1 VAQAVHYHER
11 ITSDAGMSST
21 TLTTLLTISSGD
33 LSGAGFANN
42 DEVIVLVMLVASQ
55 AGTGEVIWRVQYNA
69 ATITNSVA
77 NPRMNCAPNE
87 RSAAFMWRG
96 NLGTLN
102 DFIVQRATGT
112 AGQTISLP
120 KVEFWIIKASAFGTE
135 NTDWVWNKSTTDV
148 ANTTTYSSTSR
159 AAATIPASSGT
170 QDWVVFWYVHHAID
184 STSVNAEA
192 QGRIDAAVNA
202 GDFSE
207 EGESTA
213 EEMARVMFHFA
224 TLSSATHAVDLQTR
238 DDTATAAN
246 NHRESAILA
255 FRKSVW
261 TDIFFHDAGTQAIT
275 TATDTQVA
283 TLTNSVSVN

>member
-1 VAQAVHYHER
+1 
-11 ITSDAGMSST
+11 
-21 TLTTLLTISSGD
+21 
-33 LSGAGFANN
+33 
-42 DEVIVLVMLVASQ
+42 
-55 AGTGEVIWRVQYNA
+55 
-69 ATITNSVA
+69 
-77 NPRMNCAPNE
+77 
-87 RSAAFMWRG
+87 
-96 NLGTLN
+96 
-102 DFIVQRATGT
+102 
-112 AGQTISLP
+112 
-120 KVEFWIIKASAFGTE
+120 
-135 NTDWVWNKSTTDV
+135 
-148 ANTTTYSSTSR
+148 
-159 AAATIPASSGT
+159 
-170 QDWVVFWYVHHAID
+170 VFWYVHPAID

-283 TLTNSVSVN
+283 TLTNSVSVNQDALLWGEGKMDIDTVSIPAYLWIRQGGSTIIDPVIDDGSGLANGISMDATDELPLVVLAKITASSGAQDLDLFNHHTAGGNRNLLFPKLLFWGMELAGAGAPKSLALPLGNAHKALLVR